1 MSIILL
7 DFIGI
12 TGLAR
17 AAPSRQ
23 VPGES
28 AKPRA
33 FSGLRESLQ
42 VHGKGG
48 VCIELQLEE
57 REILRL
63 GMVYL
68 RIEARR
74 YEPLGTVEGS
84 AEELVLGERLA
95 HEYVRAHAVFAS
107 LAKSRLVN
115 YGFPANGCPGIC
127 VTHQGKRRSWCRMAA
142 ANARPPSWRQPRQ
155 FPACAR

>member
-1 MSIILL
+1 MVGNYAMMSIIVL
-7 DFIGI
+7 DFVGI

-23 VPGES
+23 ALRGS

-42 VHGKGG
+42 VHSKGR

-74 YEPLGTVEGS
+74 WG
-84 AEELVLGERLA
+84 R
-95 HEYVRAHAVFAS
+95 
-107 LAKSRLVN
+107 
-115 YGFPANGCPGIC
+115 
-127 VTHQGKRRSWCRMAA
+127 
-142 ANARPPSWRQPRQ
+142 
-155 FPACAR
+155 

>member
-1 MSIILL
+1 MVGNYAIMSIIVL
-7 DFIGI
+7 DFVGI

-42 VHGKGG
+42 VHSKRG

-57 REILRL
+57 RKLLRL
-63 GMVYL
+63 GMVPVSTMSRSPNTFEHDWAIPHTGL
-68 RIEARR
+68 SE
-74 YEPLGTVEGS
+74 
-84 AEELVLGERLA
+84 VLSFL
-95 HEYVRAHAVFAS
+95 
-107 LAKSRLVN
+107 L
-115 YGFPANGCPGIC
+115 
-127 VTHQGKRRSWCRMAA
+127 
-142 ANARPPSWRQPRQ
+142 
-155 FPACAR
+155 